1 MTAEMMAEIQQMLM
15 DGMTNAEII
24 AALPGI
30 TVDDIAEAAAQAA
43 RNNN

>member
-1 MTAEMMAEIQQMLM
+1 MTAETMAEIQEMIM
-15 DGMTNAEII
+15 TGMTNAEII

-30 TVDDIAEAAAQAA
+30 TVEDIVLAAAEAA